1 VLYCLTGRTFRSE
14 SRKLLY
20 NLWIFKGIR
29 ITCTTNPDSNKHQ
42 HYHQQLVLIDR
53 NHYIHPQQQQR
64 NNPTIKGAYL

>member
-1 VLYCLTGRTFRSE
+1 MLYCLTGRTFRSE

-29 ITCTTNPDSNKHQ
+29 ITCTTNPDSDKQHH

-53 NHYIHPQQQQR
+53 NHYIHPQQQR
-64 NNPTIKGAYL
+64 INPTIQGAYL